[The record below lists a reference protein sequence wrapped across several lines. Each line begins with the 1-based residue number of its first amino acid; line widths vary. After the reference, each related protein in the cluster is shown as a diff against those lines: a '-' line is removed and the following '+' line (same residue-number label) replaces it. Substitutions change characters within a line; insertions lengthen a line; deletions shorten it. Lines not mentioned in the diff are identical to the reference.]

1 MEAFLLLSSLKKIF
15 LNFYFSALLLFLTNY
30 NLHSILCPVKL
41 HLCFTINFFT
51 IMNKNNQKCRL
62 SYFKKLVLLRRFR
75 EPGCPVLTGDE
86 AKALLNSLSDK
97 QFKKLYDNYSGRF
110 DFLSKDVL
118 AELLLPANEQKFQVL
133 ARECF
138 EISAFCNAIIEKG
151 NKEQILALL
160 SCKAHI
166 YGDILI
172 EQADTYFVPFV
183 KKKGL
188 PHCVFMKLMRENRE
202 DLVLTY
208 FKETCFSLHLSDYES
223 LWLFTSPMEQA
234 KDFYLQHCSD
244 LDVTARIYAY
254 KHKDDALCLK
264 IADSYYPVNDDEW
277 KAVFK
282 RINHSILVRLI
293 EKMNAFKKSDG
304 SIVRKDLN
312 NLCEV
317 LLMESGL
324 IPAIRLYLPQREL
337 CDKAET
343 ALVKT
348 MNRELIMLYLK
359 EGAIANTGLC
369 ATAEELLFAME
380 GMADIKSFYED
391 KFGLSYTK
399 EKSLIES
406 GDEIKIMAYTAKFRL
421 FNLNAAR
428 LMKSKSVNAALAYCQ
443 AYELP
448 EIAQTVLMKEGHE
461 TVRRFYIDNL
471 LKKGKELCPA
481 AEKYFIK
488 NGTNEQITAYA
499 IDGKAHLCPE
509 AAVSL
514 LNRKDEALT
523 QAYDDKKGLQDKD
536 LALFAATGKK
546 SALCLFFVKHDLP
559 ENGEK
564 ALIKRNDPDLLI
576 AYFERYDLHLE
587 AEKDFI
593 QSDLAKTYEAL
604 LFYVD
609 KYDLFEANEVI
620 LFRLGDRRLTD
631 TYVAKHSPC
640 VKAERILV
648 ANY

>member
-1 MEAFLLLSSLKKIF
+1 
-15 LNFYFSALLLFLTNY
+15 
-30 NLHSILCPVKL
+30 
-41 HLCFTINFFT
+41 
-51 IMNKNNQKCRL
+51 
-62 SYFKKLVLLRRFR
+62 
-75 EPGCPVLTGDE
+75 
-86 AKALLNSLSDK
+86 
-97 QFKKLYDNYSGRF
+97 
-110 DFLSKDVL
+110 
-118 AELLLPANEQKFQVL
+118 
-133 ARECF
+133 
-138 EISAFCNAIIEKG
+138 
-151 NKEQILALL
+151 
-160 SCKAHI
+160 
-166 YGDILI
+166 
-172 EQADTYFVPFV
+172 
-183 KKKGL
+183 
-188 PHCVFMKLMRENRE
+188 
-202 DLVLTY
+202 
-208 FKETCFSLHLSDYES
+208 
-223 LWLFTSPMEQA
+223 MEQA

-304 SIVRKDLN
+304 SVIRKDLN

-324 IPAIRLYLPQREL
+324 IPAIRLYLPQRKL

-406 GDEIKIMAYTAKFRL
+406 GDETKITAYTAKFQL

-471 LKKGKELCPA
+471 LKEGKELCPA

-488 NGTNEQITAYA
+488 NGANEQITAYA

-509 AAVSL
+509 AAVFL

>member
-1 MEAFLLLSSLKKIF
+1 MLLSSLKKIF
-15 LNFYFSALLLFLTNY
+15 LNFYFSVLFLFLTNY
-30 NLHSILCPVKL
+30 DLHPILCPVKL

-51 IMNKNNQKCRL
+51 IMNKNNQKCKL

-75 EPGCPVLTGDE
+75 ELGRPDLTDDE
-86 AKALLNSLSDK
+86 TKALLNSLSDK
-97 QFKKLYDNYSGRF
+97 QFEKLYDNHSRQF

-118 AELLLPANEQKFQVL
+118 AELLLPENEQKFQVL
-133 ARECF
+133 ARD
-138 EISAFCNAIIEKG
+138 
-151 NKEQILALL
+151 
-160 SCKAHI
+160 CKAYI
-166 YGDILI
+166 FGDILI

-183 KKKGL
+183 KKNDL
-188 PHCVFMKLMRENRE
+188 PFNVFKKLICENRE
-202 DLVLTY
+202 DLVLAY
-208 FKETCFSLHLSDYES
+208 FRETCFPLHLSDYQS
-223 LWLFTSPMEQA
+223 LLLFTSPMEQA

-254 KHKDDALCLK
+254 KYKDDALCLT
-264 IADSYYPVNDDEW
+264 IADNYYPVNDDEW
-277 KAVFK
+277 EAIFK

-304 SIVRKDLN
+304 SVVRKDLN
-312 NLCEV
+312 NLYEV

-324 IPAIRLYLPQREL
+324 IPAIRLYLPQRKL

-406 GDEIKIMAYTAKFRL
+406 GDETKITAYTAKFQL

-471 LKKGKELCPA
+471 LKEGKRLCPA

-499 IDGKAHLCPE
+499 IDGKARLCPE
-509 AAVSL
+509 AAVFL
-514 LNRKDEALT
+514 LNRKDETLT
-523 QAYDDKKGLQDKD
+523 QAYDDKKGLRDMD

-620 LFRLGDRRLTD
+620 LLRLGDRRLTD

>member
-15 LNFYFSALLLFLTNY
+15 LNFYFSVLFLFLTNY
-30 NLHSILCPVKL
+30 DLHPILCPVKL

-51 IMNKNNQKCRL
+51 IMNKNNQKCKL

-75 EPGCPVLTGDE
+75 ELGRPDLTDDE
-86 AKALLNSLSDK
+86 TKALLNSLSDK
-97 QFKKLYDNYSGRF
+97 QFEKLYDNHSRQF

-118 AELLLPANEQKFQVL
+118 AELLLPENEQKFQVL
-133 ARECF
+133 ARD
-138 EISAFCNAIIEKG
+138 
-151 NKEQILALL
+151 
-160 SCKAHI
+160 CKAYI
-166 YGDILI
+166 FGDILI

-183 KKKGL
+183 KKNDL
-188 PHCVFMKLMRENRE
+188 PFNVFKKLICENRE
-202 DLVLTY
+202 DLVLAY
-208 FKETCFSLHLSDYES
+208 FRETCFPLHLSDYQS
-223 LWLFTSPMEQA
+223 LLLFTSPMEQA

-304 SIVRKDLN
+304 SVIRKDLN

-324 IPAIRLYLPQREL
+324 IPAIRLYLPQRKL

-391 KFGLSYTK
+391 KFGLSYTRQ
-399 EKSLIES
+399 KSLIES

-421 FNLNAAR
+421 SNLNAAR

-471 LKKGKELCPA
+471 LKEGKELCPA

-488 NGTNEQITAYA
+488 NGANEQITAYA

-509 AAVSL
+509 AAVFL

-620 LFRLGDRRLTD
+620 LLRLGDRRLTD

>member
-15 LNFYFSALLLFLTNY
+15 LNFYFSVLFLFLTNY
-30 NLHSILCPVKL
+30 DLHPILCPVKL

-51 IMNKNNQKCRL
+51 IMNKNNQKCKL

-75 EPGCPVLTGDE
+75 ELGRPDLTDDE
-86 AKALLNSLSDK
+86 TKALLNSLSDK
-97 QFKKLYDNYSGRF
+97 QFEKLYDNHSRQF

-118 AELLLPANEQKFQVL
+118 AELLLPENEQKFQVL
-133 ARECF
+133 ARD
-138 EISAFCNAIIEKG
+138 
-151 NKEQILALL
+151 
-160 SCKAHI
+160 CKAYI
-166 YGDILI
+166 FGDILI

-183 KKKGL
+183 KKNDL
-188 PHCVFMKLMRENRE
+188 PFNVFKKLICENRE
-202 DLVLTY
+202 DLVLAY
-208 FKETCFSLHLSDYES
+208 FRETCFPLHLSDYQS
-223 LWLFTSPMEQA
+223 LLLFTSPMEQA

-254 KHKDDALCLK
+254 KYKDDALCLT
-264 IADSYYPVNDDEW
+264 IADNYYPVNDDEW
-277 KAVFK
+277 EAIFK

-304 SIVRKDLN
+304 SVVRKDLN
-312 NLCEV
+312 NLYEV

-324 IPAIRLYLPQREL
+324 IPAIRLYLPQRKL

-406 GDEIKIMAYTAKFRL
+406 GDETKITAYTAKFQL

-471 LKKGKELCPA
+471 LKEGKRLCPA

-509 AAVSL
+509 AAVFL
-514 LNRKDEALT
+514 LNRKDETLT
-523 QAYDDKKGLQDKD
+523 QAYDDKKGLRDMD

>member
-1 MEAFLLLSSLKKIF
+1 MLLSSLKKIF
-15 LNFYFSALLLFLTNY
+15 LNFYFSVLFLFLTNY
-30 NLHSILCPVKL
+30 DLHPILCPVKL

-51 IMNKNNQKCRL
+51 IMNKNNQKCKL

-75 EPGCPVLTGDE
+75 ELGRPDLTDDE
-86 AKALLNSLSDK
+86 TKALLNSLSDK
-97 QFKKLYDNYSGRF
+97 QFEKLYDNHSRQF

-118 AELLLPANEQKFQVL
+118 AELLLPENEQKFQVL
-133 ARECF
+133 ARD
-138 EISAFCNAIIEKG
+138 
-151 NKEQILALL
+151 
-160 SCKAHI
+160 CKAYI
-166 YGDILI
+166 FGDILI

-183 KKKGL
+183 KKNDL
-188 PHCVFMKLMRENRE
+188 PFNVFKKLICENRE
-202 DLVLTY
+202 DLVLAY
-208 FKETCFSLHLSDYES
+208 FRETCFPLHLSDYQS
-223 LWLFTSPMEQA
+223 LLLFTSPMEQA

-254 KHKDDALCLK
+254 KYKDDALCLT
-264 IADSYYPVNDDEW
+264 IADNYYPVNDDEW
-277 KAVFK
+277 EAIFK

-304 SIVRKDLN
+304 SVIRKDLN

-324 IPAIRLYLPQREL
+324 IPAIRLYLPQRKL

-406 GDEIKIMAYTAKFRL
+406 GDETKITAYTAKFQL

-471 LKKGKELCPA
+471 LKEGKRLCPA

-509 AAVSL
+509 AAVFL
-514 LNRKDEALT
+514 LNRKDETLT
-523 QAYDDKKGLQDKD
+523 QAYDDKKGLRDMD

>member
-1 MEAFLLLSSLKKIF
+1 MLLSSLKKIF
-15 LNFYFSALLLFLTNY
+15 LNFYFSVLFLFLTNY
-30 NLHSILCPVKL
+30 DLHPILCPVKL

-51 IMNKNNQKCRL
+51 IMNKNNQKCKL

-75 EPGCPVLTGDE
+75 ELGRPDLTDDE
-86 AKALLNSLSDK
+86 TKALLNSLSDK
-97 QFKKLYDNYSGRF
+97 QFEKLYDNHSRQF

-118 AELLLPANEQKFQVL
+118 AELLLPENEQKFQVL
-133 ARECF
+133 ARD
-138 EISAFCNAIIEKG
+138 
-151 NKEQILALL
+151 
-160 SCKAHI
+160 CKAYI
-166 YGDILI
+166 FGDILI

-183 KKKGL
+183 KKNDL
-188 PHCVFMKLMRENRE
+188 PFNVFKKLICENRE
-202 DLVLTY
+202 DLVLAY
-208 FKETCFSLHLSDYES
+208 FRETCFPLHLSDYQS
-223 LWLFTSPMEQA
+223 LLLFTSPMEQA

-254 KHKDDALCLK
+254 KYKDDALCLT
-264 IADSYYPVNDDEW
+264 IADNYYPVNDDEW
-277 KAVFK
+277 EAIFK

-304 SIVRKDLN
+304 SVVRKDLN
-312 NLCEV
+312 NLYEV

-324 IPAIRLYLPQREL
+324 IPAIRLYLPQRKL

-380 GMADIKSFYED
+380 GMEDIKSFYED

-406 GDEIKIMAYTAKFRL
+406 GDETKITAYTAKFQL

-471 LKKGKELCPA
+471 LKEGKRLCPA

-499 IDGKAHLCPE
+499 IDGKARLCPE
-509 AAVSL
+509 AAVFL

-523 QAYDDKKGLQDKD
+523 QAYDDKKGLQDMD

-620 LFRLGDRRLTD
+620 LLRLGDRRLTD
-631 TYVAKHSPC
+631 TYLAKHSPC
-640 VKAERILV
+640 VEAERILV

>member
-15 LNFYFSALLLFLTNY
+15 LNFYFSVLFLFLTNY
-30 NLHSILCPVKL
+30 DLHPILCPVKL

-51 IMNKNNQKCRL
+51 IMNKNNQKCKL

-75 EPGCPVLTGDE
+75 ELGRPDLTDDE
-86 AKALLNSLSDK
+86 TKALLNSLSDK
-97 QFKKLYDNYSGRF
+97 QFEKLYDNHSRQF

-118 AELLLPANEQKFQVL
+118 AELLLPENEQKFQVL
-133 ARECF
+133 ARD
-138 EISAFCNAIIEKG
+138 
-151 NKEQILALL
+151 
-160 SCKAHI
+160 CKAYI
-166 YGDILI
+166 FGDILI

-183 KKKGL
+183 KKNDL
-188 PHCVFMKLMRENRE
+188 PFNVFKKLICENRE
-202 DLVLTY
+202 DLVLAY
-208 FKETCFSLHLSDYES
+208 FRETCFPLHLSDYQS
-223 LWLFTSPMEQA
+223 LLLFTSPMEQA

-254 KHKDDALCLK
+254 KYKDDALCLT
-264 IADSYYPVNDDEW
+264 IADNYYPVNDDEW
-277 KAVFK
+277 EAIFK

-304 SIVRKDLN
+304 SVVRKDLN
-312 NLCEV
+312 NLYEV

-324 IPAIRLYLPQREL
+324 IPAIRLYLPQRKL

-406 GDEIKIMAYTAKFRL
+406 GDETKITAYTAKFQL

-471 LKKGKELCPA
+471 LKEGKELCPA

-509 AAVSL
+509 AAVFL
-514 LNRKDEALT
+514 LNRKDETLT
-523 QAYDDKKGLQDKD
+523 QAYDDKKGLRDMD

>member
-15 LNFYFSALLLFLTNY
+15 LNFYFSVLFLFLTNY
-30 NLHSILCPVKL
+30 DLHPILCPVKL

-51 IMNKNNQKCRL
+51 IMNKNNQKCKL

-75 EPGCPVLTGDE
+75 ELGRPDLTDDE
-86 AKALLNSLSDK
+86 TKALLNSLSDK
-97 QFKKLYDNYSGRF
+97 QFEKLYDNHSRQF

-118 AELLLPANEQKFQVL
+118 AELLLPENEQKFQVL
-133 ARECF
+133 ARD
-138 EISAFCNAIIEKG
+138 
-151 NKEQILALL
+151 
-160 SCKAHI
+160 CKAYI
-166 YGDILI
+166 FGDILI

-183 KKKGL
+183 KKNDL
-188 PHCVFMKLMRENRE
+188 PFNVFKKLICENRE
-202 DLVLTY
+202 DLVLAY
-208 FKETCFSLHLSDYES
+208 FRETCFPLHLSDYQS
-223 LWLFTSPMEQA
+223 LLLFTSPMEQA

-254 KHKDDALCLK
+254 KYKDDALCLT
-264 IADSYYPVNDDEW
+264 IADNYYPVNDDEW
-277 KAVFK
+277 EAIFK

-304 SIVRKDLN
+304 SVVRKDLN
-312 NLCEV
+312 NLYEV

-324 IPAIRLYLPQREL
+324 IPAIRLYLPQRKL

-380 GMADIKSFYED
+380 GMEDIKSFYED

-406 GDEIKIMAYTAKFRL
+406 GDETKITAYTAKFQL

-471 LKKGKELCPA
+471 LKEGKRLCPA

-499 IDGKAHLCPE
+499 IDGKARLCPE
-509 AAVSL
+509 AAVFL

-523 QAYDDKKGLQDKD
+523 QAYDDKKGLQDMD

-620 LFRLGDRRLTD
+620 LLRLGDRRLTD
-631 TYVAKHSPC
+631 TYLAKHSPC
-640 VKAERILV
+640 VEAERILV

>member
-1 MEAFLLLSSLKKIF
+1 M
-15 LNFYFSALLLFLTNY
+15 
-30 NLHSILCPVKL
+30 
-41 HLCFTINFFT
+41 
-51 IMNKNNQKCRL
+51 
-62 SYFKKLVLLRRFR
+62 FKKLI
-75 EPGCPVLTGDE
+75 C
-86 AKALLNSLSDK
+86 
-97 QFKKLYDNYSGRF
+97 
-110 DFLSKDVL
+110 
-118 AELLLPANEQKFQVL
+118 
-133 ARECF
+133 
-138 EISAFCNAIIEKG
+138 
-151 NKEQILALL
+151 
-160 SCKAHI
+160 
-166 YGDILI
+166 
-172 EQADTYFVPFV
+172 
-183 KKKGL
+183 
-188 PHCVFMKLMRENRE
+188 ENRE
-202 DLVLTY
+202 DLVLAY
-208 FKETCFSLHLSDYES
+208 FRETCFPLHLSDYQS

-254 KHKDDALCLK
+254 KHKDDALCLT

-277 KAVFK
+277 KAVCK

-304 SIVRKDLN
+304 SVIRKDLN

-324 IPAIRLYLPQREL
+324 IPAIRLYLPQRKL

-406 GDEIKIMAYTAKFRL
+406 GDETKITAYTAKFQL

-471 LKKGKELCPA
+471 LKEGKRLCPA

-499 IDGKAHLCPE
+499 IDGKARLCPE
-509 AAVSL
+509 AAVFL
-514 LNRKDEALT
+514 LNRKDETLT
-523 QAYDDKKGLQDKD
+523 QAYDDKKGLRDMN

-620 LFRLGDRRLTD
+620 LLRLGDRRLTD
-631 TYVAKHSPC
+631 TYLAKHSPC
-640 VKAERILV
+640 VEAERILV